1 VIFSESIYGQK
12 LTLTNRGVGEMEDK
26 FEILFGLFNEKASEK
41 HQVFQAA
48 KIAEET
54 GEAINLVFKLV
65 GFRRERYDVEE
76 IRAKLGDEL
85 ADVVITTYTC
95 ARVCGVDL
103 WKAVERKLDME
114 IERWQKFEA
123 PK

>member
-1 VIFSESIYGQK
+1 M
-12 LTLTNRGVGEMEDK
+12 VGELENK
-26 FEILFGLFNEKASEK
+26 FETLFRLFNEKASGR
-41 HQVFQAA
+41 HPVFQAA

-65 GFRRERYDVEE
+65 GFRRESYDADE
-76 IRAKLGDEL
+76 IRRKLGDEL

-95 ARVCGVDL
+95 ARVCGVNL
-103 WKAVERKLDME
+103 WKAVERKLDVE

-123 PK
+123 TTK

>member
-1 VIFSESIYGQK
+1 LK
-12 LTLTNRGVGEMEDK
+12 NK
-26 FEILFGLFNEKASEK
+26 FETLFKLFNEKASEK
-41 HQVFQAA
+41 HPVFQAA

-65 GFRRERYDVEE
+65 GFRREKYDVEE
-76 IRAKLGDEL
+76 IRARLGDEL

-95 ARVCGVDL
+95 VRVCGVDL

-114 IERWQKFEA
+114 IERWKKFERLRNA
-123 PK
+123 EKL

>member
-1 VIFSESIYGQK
+1 
-12 LTLTNRGVGEMEDK
+12 
-26 FEILFGLFNEKASEK
+26 LFRLFDEKVSEK
-41 HQVFQAA
+41 HPVFHAA

-65 GFRRERYDVEE
+65 GFRRESYDMEE
-76 IRAKLGDEL
+76 VRRRLSDEL

-103 WKAVERKLDME
+103 WKAVEKKLDME
-114 IERWQKFEA
+114 IERWQKFEGTT
-123 PK
+123 K

>member
-1 VIFSESIYGQK
+1 
-12 LTLTNRGVGEMEDK
+12 MEDK
-26 FEILFGLFNEKASEK
+26 FEVLFRLFDEKASEK
-41 HQVFQAA
+41 HPVFQAA

-65 GFRRERYDVEE
+65 GFRRESYDTEE
-76 IRAKLGDEL
+76 VRRKLSDEL

-95 ARVCGVDL
+95 ARVCGVCGVDL

-114 IERWQKFEA
+114 IERWQKFEVA
-123 PK
+123 NK

>member
-1 VIFSESIYGQK
+1 
-12 LTLTNRGVGEMEDK
+12 MEDK
-26 FEILFGLFNEKASEK
+26 FEILFSLFNEKASEK
-41 HQVFQAA
+41 HPVFQAA
-48 KIAEET
+48 KIAKET

-65 GFRRERYDVEE
+65 GFRREKCDIEE

-95 ARVCGVDL
+95 ARVCGIDL

-123 PK
+123 LK

>member
-1 VIFSESIYGQK
+1 
-12 LTLTNRGVGEMEDK
+12 MEDK
-26 FEILFGLFNEKASEK
+26 FEILFRLFNEKASEK
-41 HQVFQAA
+41 HPVFQVA

-114 IERWQKFEA
+114 IERWQKF
-123 PK
+123 K

>member
-1 VIFSESIYGQK
+1 
-12 LTLTNRGVGEMEDK
+12 MEDK
-26 FEILFGLFNEKASEK
+26 FEILFRLFNEKASEK
-41 HQVFQAA
+41 HPVFQVA

-103 WKAVERKLDME
+103 WKAVERKLDVE